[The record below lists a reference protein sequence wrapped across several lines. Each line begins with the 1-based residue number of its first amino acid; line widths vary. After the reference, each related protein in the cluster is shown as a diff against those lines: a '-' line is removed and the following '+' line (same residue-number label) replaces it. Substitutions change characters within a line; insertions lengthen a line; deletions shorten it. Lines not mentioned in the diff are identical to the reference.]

1 MQLLKLKIN
10 DQTYMSGKITTYM
23 TKEALKI
30 HRDALELRDKALG
43 GTDGQSPEEAAA
55 ELLDAVCDITDRK
68 VWLLCEVYGNKFTT
82 DEVEMNLSTEEIDQA
97 LNMIISGVSGVIEKN
112 SQRGPRKAAAP
123 PSTKK
128 R

>member
-10 DQTYMSGKITTYM
+10 DQTYMSGKITSYM

-30 HRDALELRDKALG
+30 HRAALDLRDKFLEES
-43 GTDGQSPEEAAA
+43 DDQRLEEEAAD
-55 ELLDAVCDITDRK
+55 LLDAVCDITDRK
-68 VWLLCEVYGNKFTT
+68 VWLLCEVYGNKFTP
-82 DEVEMNLSTEEIDQA
+82 DEVERNLSTEEIDQA
-97 LNMIISGVSGVIEKN
+97 LNMIINGASGVIAKN
-112 SQRGPRKAAAP
+112 SQRGHRKAAAP